1 MTENQKKMLFCI
13 EILRRREKQFLDEAQ
28 SAKEPVGEQLM
39 KLFFDEIG
47 EPELFEPL
55 INGPSNER
63 IRRL

>member
-13 EILRRREKQFLDEAQ
+13 EVIRRREKSYLESNNSD
-28 SAKEPVGEQLM
+28 KEPVGTELM

-55 INGPSNER
+55 VYGVVK
-63 IRRL
+63 

>member
-13 EILRRREKQFLDEAQ
+13 EVIRRRERDFLESQ
-28 SAKEPVGEQLM
+28 PEKEPVGEQLM

-55 INGPSNER
+55 VYGVSK
-63 IRRL
+63 